1 MKIRTLWNIILKT
14 IGIWFIISLLYIVP
28 SVFTGLAIF
37 LSERYYDATYMI
49 ICILI
54 VGFFIATI
62 RLLIFRTDII
72 IDKLKLEK
80 GFTEESINLN
90 INSSQIISLASIIIG
105 AITIIE
111 NLPSLCSEIITLLQY
126 NEILPGHSNTKHI
139 IYCTVKILIGY
150 LLITNH
156 KRISASINKKENTQ

>member
-28 SVFTGLAIF
+28 SIFTGLAIF
-37 LSERYYDATYMI
+37 LSERYYDTTYII

-54 VGFFIATI
+54 AGFFIATI

-90 INSSQIISLASIIIG
+90 INTSQIISLASIIIG

-111 NLPSLCSEIITLLQY
+111 NLPSFCSEIITFLQY
-126 NEILPGHSNTKHI
+126 NELLPGHTNTKQI
-139 IYCTVKILIGY
+139 VYSAIKTFIGY

-156 KRISASINKKENTQ
+156 NKIALLINRQKAN